1 MTTSRISIQKTFKS
15 LWNTTIKMSLV
26 QKLEKKL
33 GLMELAMALAYNAK
47 VNLGDVFSQVRT
59 WDQIIYH
66 HLRAKD
72 IVIPRKKNAGGKK
85 DESDH
90 RCVCEGADHWSA
102 RLGCVLRPQQ
112 SVSSPDHAIQHFPI
126 QRCDRT
132 GSQANPC
139 IDVDGV
145 SWQKLIFVKGI

>member
-1 MTTSRISIQKTFKS
+1 MEYNYQDVK
-15 LWNTTIKMSLV
+15 LV
-26 QKLEKKL
+26 QKLEQKL

-66 HLRAKD
+66 HLRAKN
-72 IVIPRKKNAGGKK
+72 IVIPRKKAGKK

-102 RLGCVLRPQQ
+102 RLDC
-112 SVSSPDHAIQHFPI
+112 
-126 QRCDRT
+126 
-132 GSQANPC
+132 
-139 IDVDGV
+139 
-145 SWQKLIFVKGI
+145 FV